1 MFLFIYL
8 LFYFDKRNDIDFHSA
23 MHNSLSVNDNHC
35 KGLFTLANFDA
46 KTLSKM
52 PATATEQST
61 LSDVTTETI
70 FFEFAAEESKLSL
83 LRAFLKVFLL
93 QNLPVSMLL
102 YQQIL

>member
-1 MFLFIYL
+1 MA
-8 LFYFDKRNDIDFHSA
+8 K
-23 MHNSLSVNDNHC
+23 
-35 KGLFTLANFDA
+35 FDA

-70 FFEFAAEESKLSL
+70 LFEFAAEESQLSL

-102 YQQIL
+102 YQQILLQGDKLARTIFWGLMKGGFLAGPQLAGYIKFSW